1 MSSGALRTSPNM
13 TSDDVLESLDSNN
26 SLSLFDSSDS
36 LLIREMLSSRALN
49 GATFGLHSTR
59 SSHRWLLVDA
69 F

>member
-1 MSSGALRTSPNM
+1 MQFPAVELI
-13 TSDDVLESLDSNN
+13 LFIN
-26 SLSLFDSSDS
+26 SLDSSDS

-59 SSHRWLLVDA
+59 WLLVDA